1 LYLGPIFEW
10 KDWGKIPQKIIGY
23 SITVLPNIAKS
34 RLTHF
39 VLVVI

>member
-10 KDWGKIPQKIIGY
+10 KDWGKIPQKKGTSYI
-23 SITVLPNIAKS
+23 LPNIAKS
-34 RLTHF
+34 RLTHC